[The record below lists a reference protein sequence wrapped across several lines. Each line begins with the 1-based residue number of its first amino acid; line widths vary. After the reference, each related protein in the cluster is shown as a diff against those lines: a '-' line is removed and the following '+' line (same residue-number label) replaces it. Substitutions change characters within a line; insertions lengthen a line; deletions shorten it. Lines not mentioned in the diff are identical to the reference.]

1 MALPI
6 YTDDD
11 IPYYFTPLG
20 ELPPP
25 PPRTPQNPQT
35 PQPTTSPVAP
45 SSGSYPWT
53 ATQNEE
59 TQTTDPSKSSY
70 NQRDKNIELQTSNW
84 YDYLQMKAKEFE
96 AQYGWNPYHDS
107 DLQGVI
113 RNMSYEGNQ
122 YTDTQLLDN
131 VLQNWQQR
139 NSNTP
144 GAGGGGSS
152 SGGGGG
158 GSNGYSGP
166 FAAPQPGAGWMPTYT
181 APVFQPPAPLNIPTW
196 NAPAPFAYDPFAPPT
211 LDQARNEPGFA
222 FAMEQG
228 GRALENSAA
237 SKGLLRTGGTLKE
250 LIGFGQRLGEQNYGN
265 VYNRMQG
272 TYGVNRNNAADIYTK
287 NYNAARDTYGAGVDE
302 ITGEYNSLYK
312 TAQDAFTNATTGAR
326 DEYAPRRAEAEA
338 NFKRDMDIWLE
349 KMRIAGLIEQDSE

>member
-11 IPYYFTPLG
+11 NPYYFTPLG
-20 ELPPP
+20 QLPPP
-25 PPRTPQNPQT
+25 GPLT
-35 PQPTTSPVAP
+35 PQPTPAP
-45 SSGSYPWT
+45 GAPWIPPG
-53 ATQNEE
+53 ASF
-59 TQTTDPSKSSY
+59 D
-70 NQRDKNIELQTSNW
+70 TSNPSGVINAQNPNANPNQPFVQAGNTGG
-84 YDYLQMKAKEFE
+84 YLEGIGITRGQGESDTEASAARDYAAAIAAGVPPEWAADFLAR
-96 AQYGWNPYHDS
+96 NYHDENRLLEAYRS
-107 DLQGVI
+107 D
-113 RNMSYEGNQ
+113 NGNAPA
-122 YTDTQLLDN
+122 
-131 VLQNWQQR
+131 
-139 NSNTP
+139 NS
-144 GAGGGGSS
+144 GAGSSGGGSS
-152 SGGGGG
+152 ARS
-158 GSNGYSGP
+158 GYSGP
-166 FAAPQPGAGWMPTYT
+166 FAPPQPQAGWMPTYT

-211 LDQARNEPGFA
+211 LEQARNEPGFA

-228 GRALENSAA
+228 SKALENSAA
-237 SKGLLRTGGTLKE
+237 AKGVLRTGGTMKE
-250 LIGFGQRLGEQNYGN
+250 LIGFGQKLGEQNYGN

-349 KMRIAGLIEQDSE
+349 KMRIAGLIEQDSD